1 MFKNFIDARWDR
13 VFLRSD
19 VLVSLGLVI
28 ILLVMIIPM
37 PPILLDMF
45 LALNITVALTILI
58 ITLYVHKSLEFAI
71 FPTVLLLTTLFRLSL
86 NVASTRLI
94 LLHGDTGEF
103 AAGKVIQSFGQFV
116 VGGNYV
122 VGIVIFLI
130 LVVINFIVITKGAG
144 RVAEVS
150 ARFTLDAMPGKQM
163 AIDADLNAGLINE
176 ELARKRRDEITREAN
191 FFGAMDGASK
201 FVRGDAIAGIVITL
215 INIIAGLIIGVV
227 QKGMPFMDAAHNYTI
242 LTIGDGLVSQI
253 PALIISTGA
262 GILVSRSG
270 GIGDFGSQ
278 LQAQF
283 SFHVRAIWVVGAI
296 LAGFALIPGLPFVPF
311 MTLSLLMFTL
321 AWFIRKTRTEEA
333 ESAAL
338 EAVEAEKKSGEAE
351 EENYDGLL
359 SLDMLELEVGYGL
372 IRFVDA
378 SQDGELLGHIRSI
391 RKQFAVSMGFIMPP
405 VHIKDNL
412 QLKPNEYRLMLK
424 GVSVAVAEMLPGNYM
439 AMDSGNVTER
449 VKGINTVE
457 PAFELP
463 AIWISED
470 KKERAQMAGYTV
482 VDCATVMATHISE
495 VVKKHAHELLGRQ
508 EAQNLLDNVSK
519 NYPKLVEEL
528 IPNMM
533 NLGGVL
539 KVLQNLLREGV
550 SIRDMRTILETLAD
564 VAPQVKDP
572 ELLTEYVRQALARQI
587 SAAYAGDTGTLN
599 IITLDHSVEE
609 TIRNSISA
617 GGGGAGV
624 PALEPGKARSIIE
637 AIGGQVENFKGAT
650 SPVLLCSASIRL
662 HVKKLTE
669 RYFPG
674 LAVISHNEVAP
685 QVKIQ
690 SMGTVTL
697 DAG

>member
-45 LALNITVALTILI
+45 LALNITLALMILI

-176 ELARKRRDEITREAN
+176 EHARNRRDEITREAD

-215 INIIAGLIIGVV
+215 INLIAGLVIGVV
-227 QKGMPFMDAAHNYTI
+227 QKGMPWMDAAHNYTI

-278 LQAQF
+278 LQTQF
-283 SFHVRAIWVVGAI
+283 SFHVRAIWVVGGI

-321 AWFIRKTRTEEA
+321 AWFIQKTRAEEE

-338 EAVEAEKKSGEAE
+338 EAVEAEKANESE

-359 SLDMLELEVGYGL
+359 SLDLLELEVGYGL

-424 GVSVAVAEMLPGNYM
+424 GVSVAGAEMLPGNYM

-482 VDCATVMATHISE
+482 VDCTTVMATHISE
-495 VVKKHAHELLGRQ
+495 VVKKYAHELMGRQ
-508 EAQNLLDNVSK
+508 EAQNLLDNVKKS
-519 NYPKLVEEL
+519 YPKLVEEL
-528 IPNMM
+528 IPNIMS
-533 NLGGVL
+533 LGGVL
-539 KVLQNLLREGV
+539 KVKQNLLREGV

-564 VAPQVKDP
+564 VAPHVQDP

-587 SAAYAGDTGTLN
+587 SASYAGDTGTLN

-609 TIRNSISA
+609 TIRNSVSA

-637 AIGGQVENFKGAT
+637 AIGRQVENFKGAS